1 MSVLALIANPAAS
14 SFTGGL
20 HRTVVRILRRKYEVV
35 ALWPRSAADARLIA
49 AQQAEEGVEVV
60 AAMGGDGIVH
70 QVANGVAGTGTT
82 LAVLPAGTTNVYA
95 QLLGIPRSTTKA
107 ARLLVEDSTT
117 GKWPLVTIEIEMKGE
132 TTSHQA
138 TFAVGLGFDAE
149 IVEAAE
155 AEPYRKYRFGAIH
168 YARTALGLI
177 VRRFPQRLPNLAV
190 AAGNRRSDAAGLMVQ
205 FLSCYTY
212 LGRRPLRFHS
222 ETPDPMSVLL
232 LDHLRLRNALP
243 MLLGSALGRDLG
255 NVEGFTLWRGVSELT
270 VEAEPPVAVQADG
283 ERLGPT
289 QHATLRHVPD
299 ALTVAVPA
307 STR

>member
-35 ALWPRSAADARLIA
+35 ALWPRSAADARLMA

-70 QVANGVAGTGTT
+70 QVANGVSGTETT
-82 LAVLPAGTTNVYA
+82 AAVLPAGTTNVYA
-95 QLLGIPRSTTKA
+95 QLLGLPRSTTKA
-107 ARLLVEDSTT
+107 ARLLVEDSVTE
-117 GKWPLVTIEIEMKGE
+117 KWPLVEIEVNGE
-132 TTSHQA
+132 THRA

-155 AEPYRKYRFGAIH
+155 AEPYRKYRFAAVH

-177 VRRFPQRLPNLAV
+177 VSRFPQRLPNLAV
-190 AAGNRRSDAAGLMVQ
+190 TAGDRRSHAAGVMVQ

-212 LGRRPLRFHS
+212 LGRRPLRFHA
-222 ETPDPMSVLL
+222 EAPAPMSALL
-232 LDHLRLRNALP
+232 VDHLRLGNALP
-243 MLLGSALGRDLG
+243 MVLGSALGRDLG
-255 NVEGFTLWRGVSELT
+255 KVEGFELWREVAELT

-283 ERLGPT
+283 ERLGLT
-289 QHATLRHVPD
+289 QRATLRYLPD

-307 STR
+307 R